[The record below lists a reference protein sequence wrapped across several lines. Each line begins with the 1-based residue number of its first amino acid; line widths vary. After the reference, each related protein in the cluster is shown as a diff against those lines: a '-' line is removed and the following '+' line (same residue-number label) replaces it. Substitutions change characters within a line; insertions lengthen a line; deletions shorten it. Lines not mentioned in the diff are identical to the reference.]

1 MAMSEAQLRRLFEV
15 QAHGLK
21 YSVSRGPNGY
31 VSTKTETLWL
41 GFQLGVFVIA
51 KLQDFTDQ
59 ALAQKALETV
69 EPTDSVSVATSTT
82 TE

>member
-1 MAMSEAQLRRLFEV
+1 
-15 QAHGLK
+15 
-21 YSVSRGPNGY
+21 
-31 VSTKTETLWL
+31 
-41 GFQLGVFVIA
+41 VFVIA